1 MNPYYRIKARKHI
14 LCGRP
19 IQYCKNEY
27 PYEITYKVIH
37 VSTNLE
43 RKYNINKMQRF
54 LCVPVH
60 VFDAFIGSQLDLSN
74 LSIDLN
80 YKYRFINEVGC
91 YLSHYNLLS
100 QITDEIGYTVVFEDD
115 FRIELNFHEKIIN
128 ILKKIEI
135 DFDILFLGDIVHN
148 NKGKRYKDNIYYID
162 REKLLWGTQGY
173 LIKNKNIKKVVS
185 HLKNCDKEI
194 DGKYKEL
201 IDDNKITGLI
211 IKPNLVKQDVNLHS
225 TIR

>member
-1 MNPYYRIKARKHI
+1 
-14 LCGRP
+14 
-19 IQYCKNEY
+19 
-27 PYEITYKVIH
+27 
-37 VSTNLE
+37 
-43 RKYNINKMQRF
+43 MQRF

-60 VFDAFIGSQLDLSN
+60 VFDAFVGSQLDLSN